1 MSTSQT
7 HSRDIQCF
15 KYLGRGHIASQCP
28 NRRTMT
34 LRGRD
39 EYSSQAD
46 ESSGEEKENSEGS
59 YPCKGELM
67 MIRKTSTINLV

>member
-1 MSTSQT
+1 
-7 HSRDIQCF
+7 
-15 KYLGRGHIASQCP
+15 
-28 NRRTMT
+28 MT